1 MADGTRTTSE
11 QPLSRYGVRL
21 SLRSSLALVFAF
33 AVTVLVLEIAL
44 DAERVIAWALTAMAI
59 AALLQP
65 AVEYFSRFMARGLA
79 VLVVVVLILG
89 SFGFVVY
96 RVVDDISSQTR
107 RLQRA
112 APERA
117 AELEADSDLL
127 QEIHFADRVERLTKA
142 IPERLRGGSP
152 AEAIRS
158 AANRGVALLAGLILT
173 LFFVLYG
180 PSLLTGAF
188 GQITDPTRRGRVE
201 HATRAAAAR
210 GLGYARVQLLLLLVE
225 GVLAFA
231 IARAADVPGPAALAV
246 WVALWSLIPI
256 AGVFI
261 GGIPVIAFAAA
272 NSQTTAT
279 FVAAAFI
286 AMMVGEWLVTRELER
301 RTLRVGPF
309 LTAFALFTGLE
320 LYGFMGALLMV
331 LGIILLVA
339 VVRELG
345 DVEDALAEA
354 AEAAAA
360 T

>member
-1 MADGTRTTSE
+1 MPDETRITSE

-33 AVTVLVLEIAL
+33 AVTVLVLEIVL
-44 DAERVIAWALTAMAI
+44 DAQRVIAWALTAMAI

-89 SFGFVVY
+89 SLGFVVY

-127 QEIHFADRVERLTKA
+127 QEIHFSDRVERLVKA
-142 IPERLRGGSP
+142 IPERLRGGST
-152 AEAIRS
+152 ADAIRS

-180 PSLLTGAF
+180 PALITGAF
-188 GQITDPTRRGRVE
+188 AQITDPVRRGRIERVS
-201 HATRAAAAR
+201 RAAATR
-210 GLGYARVQLLLLLVE
+210 GLGYARVQLLLLAVE
-225 GVLAFA
+225 GVLAFV

-272 NSQTTAT
+272 SSQNTAIL
-279 FVAAAFI
+279 VALAFI
-286 AMMVGEWLVTRELER
+286 AMMIGELFVNRELER

-309 LTAFALFTGLE
+309 LTALALFTGLE

-331 LGIILLVA
+331 LGTILLVA
-339 VVRELG
+339 VVREVG
-345 DVEDALAEA
+345 DIEDAAGIEA
-354 AEAAAA
+354 APA
-360 T
+360 

>member
-1 MADGTRTTSE
+1 MASAVSVRGTDRMNQTVTARIASAIANGIAERGSRSGARTVPEGPAVSSGTSVSYGAMADGTRITSE

-59 AALLQP
+59 AALAATGRRVLL
-65 AVEYFSRFMARGLA
+65 AVHGAGLA

-96 RVVDDISSQTR
+96 RVVDDVSSQTR

-127 QEIHFADRVERLTKA
+127 QEIHFADRVERLAKA

-158 AANRGVALLAGLILT
+158 AANRGVAFLAGLILT

-201 HATRAAAAR
+201 HASSR
-210 GLGYARVQLLLLLVE
+210 GRGPGPRVR
-225 GVLAFA
+225 
-231 IARAADVPGPAALAV
+231 ARATAPVRSSKVCSRSRSRAQPTYPARPH
-246 WVALWSLIPI
+246 SRC
-256 AGVFI
+256 GSRS
-261 GGIPVIAFAAA
+261 G
-272 NSQTTAT
+272 
-279 FVAAAFI
+279 
-286 AMMVGEWLVTRELER
+286 R
-301 RTLRVGPF
+301 
-309 LTAFALFTGLE
+309 
-320 LYGFMGALLMV
+320 
-331 LGIILLVA
+331 
-339 VVRELG
+339 
-345 DVEDALAEA
+345 
-354 AEAAAA
+354 
-360 T
+360 